1 LVCLSVSVAGAVES
15 DSRSIFFEPQGRS
28 ERMTCSSFLSD
39 ELLLR
44 SAVIDNGTLEE
55 KRECLRAMLILE
67 YRFEYLTTFLD
78 APTLEH
84 SYIKLEQAIPCIMHC
99 ENHAGK

>member
-1 LVCLSVSVAGAVES
+1 MAY
-15 DSRSIFFEPQGRS
+15 
-28 ERMTCSSFLSD
+28 SFLSD
-39 ELLLR
+39 ELLVH
-44 SAVIDNGTLEE
+44 SAIIDDGTLEE
-55 KRECLRAMLILE
+55 KHEHLQAMLILE

-99 ENHAGK
+99 ENCAGE